1 MKSICLSFFRDKS
14 KITASLRHTATLLKE
29 NQSALLNSGTVL
41 EEDQIQ
47 LQKENEK
54 LIKYIKERHFNT
66 VSQTVHSN

>member
-41 EEDQIQ
+41 EEDQNTLNVI
-47 LQKENEK
+47 LDFGFIRIENK
-54 LIKYIKERHFNT
+54 
-66 VSQTVHSN
+66 

>member
-41 EEDQIQ
+41 EEDQNI
-47 LQKENEK
+47 LNVILNFEFIRIENK
-54 LIKYIKERHFNT
+54 
-66 VSQTVHSN
+66 

>member
-41 EEDQIQ
+41 EEDQNTLNVI
-47 LQKENEK
+47 LDFEFIRIENK
-54 LIKYIKERHFNT
+54 
-66 VSQTVHSN
+66 